1 MFLCILIKKLF
12 LKKIKKITKMFFVKM
27 KIKRMIKL
35 KNKMLFSLIFSKS
48 IRIFKNLFSG
58 LKFSFS
64 SKFDALYTIA
74 RV

>member
-1 MFLCILIKKLF
+1 
-12 LKKIKKITKMFFVKM
+12 M

-35 KNKMLFSLIFSKS
+35 KNKISFPLVFNKS
-48 IRIFKNLFSG
+48 ITILKNLFSG

-64 SKFDALYTIA
+64 NEFDALYTIA

>member
-1 MFLCILIKKLF
+1 MFLYILIKKLT
-12 LKKIKKITKMFFVKM
+12 LKKITKVTKIFFIKT

-35 KNKMLFSLIFSKS
+35 KNKMLFSLVFSKS
-48 IRIFKNLFSG
+48 IRILKNLFSG
-58 LKFSFS
+58 LKSSFS